1 MAVITTNL
9 PMYSGLILMVLYVL
23 FFKVK
28 NGRVII
34 DHVVLLFVGFSY
46 YVYMP
51 LYSFNKGIFIN
62 DVQKDAFLKLNISD
76 INEFLL
82 IFLGLIKY

>member
-1 MAVITTNL
+1 MPVLYNNL
-9 PMYSGLILMVLYVL
+9 LMYSGLILMILYVL

-46 YVYMP
+46 YVYAP
-51 LYSFNKGIFIN
+51 LYSFNKKIFQL
-62 DVQKDAFLKLNISD
+62 DAHADAFFKLNISD
-76 INEFLL
+76 IN
-82 IFLGLIKY
+82 